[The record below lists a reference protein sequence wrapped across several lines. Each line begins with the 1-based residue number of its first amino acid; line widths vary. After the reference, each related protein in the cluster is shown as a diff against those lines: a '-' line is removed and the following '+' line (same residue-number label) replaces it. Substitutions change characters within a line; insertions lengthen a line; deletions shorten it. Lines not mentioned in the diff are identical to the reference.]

1 MKQLVF
7 HGRKIGDCGQVKKPL
22 QTGGKLAI
30 FREKERKMSEN
41 NSKTAEIAPINIGVD
56 VGRTLKRPSQA
67 KLTPAKRKKFLE
79 VFAKSFNVTRAAQA
93 IGIHRT
99 AVYQLIDSD
108 EVFARAFQAVKDA
121 YLDSVEETSITIA
134 LQPDARSYNDRR
146 LMLEAHRKEIY
157 GKNAEIAIA
166 IQVNSLQASGE
177 LANFVHRLPSEK

>member
-1 MKQLVF
+1 MAKN
-7 HGRKIGDCGQVKKPL
+7 
-22 QTGGKLAI
+22 
-30 FREKERKMSEN
+30 S
-41 NSKTAEIAPINIGVD
+41 SKTAEIAPIDIGVN

-93 IGIHRT
+93 VCIHRT
-99 AVYQLIDSD
+99 AIYQLIDSD
-108 EVFARAFQAVKDA
+108 ETFARAFQAVKDA

-157 GKNAEIAIA
+157 GKNPEVAV
-166 IQVNSLQASGE
+166 QVNVHNIQATGE
-177 LANFVHRLPSEK
+177 LSNLLARIPTEK